1 MIKIS
6 AEKITQQLGS
16 PYYLILG
23 SDPYLQHYAQTKL
36 RKAFKQ
42 AEYDEQRSFTING
55 QTDWS
60 AMYDSCQAMNLFSSK
75 TLLYLD
81 IGEGVLNVSVAGK
94 LNTLC
99 EMLTP
104 DIGLIISLVKITKA
118 QENAPWY
125 KALSNKLVVVN
136 CATPQAAQLPLWI
149 KTYLQQMHMTIEQPA
164 IELLS
169 YCYEGNLLALTQI
182 IEQLQLLYPN
192 QTITNEQVESN
203 INDSAIFTP
212 FHWVDAMIS
221 NKAKRAMHVLQQLKM
236 NDFEPLILM
245 RIVQRELILLINL
258 KLALTQKT
266 PRQVFDE
273 YRVWQNRRA
282 MYSAYLNRFYIRS
295 LFALLATLTEI
306 EINLKH
312 NNELPIWD
320 ALLSLSMQFMGLDKC

>member
-192 QTITNEQVESN
+192 QTITYEQVESN

-282 MYSAYLNRFYIRS
+282 MYSAYLNRFDIRS
-295 LFALLATLTEI
+295 LFALLANLTEI